1 MQSQIVIFHMD
12 IFVHFILKVHAVFS
26 SCTQEGWNGEGP
38 CGCGIAVRVENSLFA
53 YRTCKVISYRYSKPL
68 LQHEVVNHIC
78 DNRHMVVDIGDP
90 WTKVFNMYFKL
101 TSHEITMT
109 VNTRQSACILV

>member
-1 MQSQIVIFHMD
+1 MQTQIVIFHMD

-26 SCTQEGWNGEGP
+26 GCTHEGWNGEGP

-53 YRTCKVISYRYSKPL
+53 YRTCKDISYNYSKPL

-101 TSHEITMT
+101 TAHEITMT
-109 VNTRQSACILV
+109 VIVSACILV